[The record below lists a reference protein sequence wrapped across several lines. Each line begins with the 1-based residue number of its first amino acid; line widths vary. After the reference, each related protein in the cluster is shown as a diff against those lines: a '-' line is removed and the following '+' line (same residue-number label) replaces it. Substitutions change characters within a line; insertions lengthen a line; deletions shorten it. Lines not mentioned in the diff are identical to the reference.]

1 MKLIKFY
8 KRASSPQIVKLDKVA
23 TEDVGVVKRGDFLVS
38 YPIHLRESLRLSMWV
53 RPTDVYVEWIREIHN
68 LSLTQ
73 KEEGI

>member
-8 KRASSPQIVKLDKVA
+8 KRASNPQIVKLDKVA

-53 RPTDVYVEWIREIHN
+53 RHTDVYVEWIREV
-68 LSLTQ
+68 S
-73 KEEGI
+73 

>member
-8 KRASSPQIVKLDKVA
+8 KRASSPQIVKLDKIA

-53 RPTDVYVEWIREIHN
+53 RPTEVYVEWIREIHN

>member
-8 KRASSPQIVKLDKVA
+8 KRASNPQIVKLDKVA